1 MNSRQTIHIFD
12 LLRGV
17 AALSVASF
25 HLNIFIEPFWM
36 SHGYLAVDLFFL
48 MSGCVIELA
57 YAERLK
63 NGMSFGDFMRIRFTR
78 LYPLYALG
86 TAIGIGLVF
95 IGIATG
101 MSKNWTGFYF
111 GIGIAAAALFI
122 PFAARSS
129 DDVAFPLNQPA
140 YSLFYEI
147 IVNAIYALLFRRIT
161 DFFLKVTILSAAA
174 AMVAATIIHGTID
187 IGYRMETILPGFPR
201 AIFGFF
207 LGVYIARMYGKSKIK
222 TGNMSCA
229 MILIVVL
236 ISFCGPM
243 LFQIESKIWDLLFI
257 LIVYPIV
264 IRLSF
269 SIDLGARFHGIA
281 AALGRSSYAIYAIH
295 VPIFALAA
303 NAFQILKVDQVAL
316 APYFG
321 IVLVAVVFVLSLI
334 IDRWFD
340 APIRRRLKNFF
351 DARRTM
357 GRTAGGK
364 PA

>member
-1 MNSRQTIHIFD
+1 
-12 LLRGV
+12 
-17 AALSVASF
+17 
-25 HLNIFIEPFWM
+25 
-36 SHGYLAVDLFFL
+36 
-48 MSGCVIELA
+48 
-57 YAERLK
+57 
-63 NGMSFGDFMRIRFTR
+63 
-78 LYPLYALG
+78 
-86 TAIGIGLVF
+86 
-95 IGIATG
+95 
-101 MSKNWTGFYF
+101 
-111 GIGIAAAALFI
+111 
-122 PFAARSS
+122 
-129 DDVAFPLNQPA
+129 
-140 YSLFYEI
+140 
-147 IVNAIYALLFRRIT
+147 
-161 DFFLKVTILSAAA
+161 
-174 AMVAATIIHGTID
+174 MVAATIIHGTID

-207 LGVYIARMYGKSKIK
+207 LGVYIARMYGKSKVK
-222 TGNMSCA
+222 TGNTSCA
-229 MILIVVL
+229 AILIVVL

-243 LFQIESKIWDLLFI
+243 LFQIGSKIWDLLFI

-264 IRLSF
+264 IRLAF
-269 SIDLGARFHGIA
+269 SIDLGVRFHGIS

-316 APYFG
+316 APYSG